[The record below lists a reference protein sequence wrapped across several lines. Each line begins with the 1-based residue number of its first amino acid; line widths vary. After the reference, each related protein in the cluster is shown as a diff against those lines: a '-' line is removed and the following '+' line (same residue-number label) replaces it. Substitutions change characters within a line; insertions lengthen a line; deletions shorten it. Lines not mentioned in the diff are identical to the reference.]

1 MAPAARASTPPP
13 SARSRGRKAERLAR
27 FEEFLDIVK
36 PIVDGEPA
44 TRTSLRTPHY
54 AAQEAPSTP
63 GTLQRPLPLTIAA
76 GGPKGIRLA
85 VEYGRNWVTIGP
97 TGPVE
102 RTPASVLDAVR
113 RQVTELD
120 SACAAAGRSTADVGK
135 VLLFMPAEPLL
146 ESADHFDD
154 LFGPYA
160 ELGFDQVVL
169 HHPAQTGPFGGD
181 IAVFEQIAARHAR
194 G

>member
-1 MAPAARASTPPP
+1 M
-13 SARSRGRKAERLAR
+13 
-27 FEEFLDIVK
+27 
-36 PIVDGEPA
+36 
-44 TRTSLRTPHY
+44 
-54 AAQEAPSTP
+54 
-63 GTLQRPLPLTIAA
+63 
-76 GGPKGIRLA
+76 
-85 VEYGRNWVTIGP
+85 EYGRNWVTIGP

-102 RTPASVLDAVR
+102 RTPASVLEAVR

-120 SACAAAGRSTADVGK
+120 AACAAAGRSTSDIGK
-135 VLLFMPAEPLL
+135 VLLFMPTEPLM
-146 ESADHFDD
+146 ESVDQFDD

-181 IAVFEQIAARHAR
+181 VAVFEQIAARHAR